1 MRTASVFAVL
11 LLCIV
16 YASATEKKV
25 DKLQIGIKK
34 RVESCEMKSR
44 KGDVL
49 HMHYTGTLLDG
60 TEFDSSR
67 TRNQEF
73 TFTLGMGQV
82 IKGWD
87 QGLLNMCVGERR
99 ILTIPAHL
107 AYGERGSP
115 PKIPDHL
122 KHIAINFLQQEVF
135 FFSTFSADISFYE
148 KYSYLSPWKGKFF
161 LIWSMFL

>member
-1 MRTASVFAVL
+1 MQPSCVFLAIAL
-11 LLCIV
+11 IV
-16 YASATEKKV
+16 CTFAQEKKI

-34 RVESCEMKSR
+34 RAESCEMKSR

-99 ILTIPAHL
+99 ILTIPSHM

-115 PKIPDHL
+115 PKIPANAPL
-122 KHIAINFLQQEVF
+122 KFDVELMKI
-135 FFSTFSADISFYE
+135 DR
-148 KYSYLSPWKGKFF
+148 KGE
-161 LIWSMFL
+161 L

>member
-1 MRTASVFAVL
+1 MRASCLVFIFGLVL
-11 LLCIV
+11 CTF
-16 YASATEKKV
+16 AQEKKI

-34 RVESCEMKSR
+34 RAESCEIKSR

-82 IKGWD
+82 
-87 QGLLNMCVGERR
+87 C
-99 ILTIPAHL
+99 
-107 AYGERGSP
+107 
-115 PKIPDHL
+115 
-122 KHIAINFLQQEVF
+122 
-135 FFSTFSADISFYE
+135 
-148 KYSYLSPWKGKFF
+148 
-161 LIWSMFL
+161 

>member
-1 MRTASVFAVL
+1 MKGIVIAGLLAVL
-11 LLCIV
+11 AV
-16 YASATEKKV
+16 SAYAADETKI

-34 RVESCEMKSR
+34 RAENCEQKSR
-44 KGDVL
+44 KGDQL

-73 TFTLGMGQV
+73 TFTLGQGMV

-99 ILTIPAHL
+99 ILTIPPHL
-107 AYGERGSP
+107 GYGERGAP
-115 PKIPDHL
+115 PKIPANAVL
-122 KHIAINFLQQEVF
+122 KFDVELMKIDRDSEEL
-135 FFSTFSADISFYE
+135 
-148 KYSYLSPWKGKFF
+148 
-161 LIWSMFL
+161 

>member
-1 MRTASVFAVL
+1 MNSVVVSLLTVLITPVSSSSSSSSLKTRRRSRSFRSASRKGPKA
-11 LLCIV
+11 C
-16 YASATEKKV
+16 
-25 DKLQIGIKK
+25 D
-34 RVESCEMKSR
+34 MKSR

-99 ILTIPAHL
+99 ILTIPSHL
-107 AYGERGSP
+107 AYGEHGSP
-115 PKIPDHL
+115 PKIPANAPL
-122 KHIAINFLQQEVF
+122 KFDVELMKIDRQGEL
-135 FFSTFSADISFYE
+135 
-148 KYSYLSPWKGKFF
+148 
-161 LIWSMFL
+161 

>member
-1 MRTASVFAVL
+1 MSSIAETATGASHNMRTASVFAVL

-73 TFTLGMGQV
+73 TFTLGMGQ
-82 IKGWD
+82 
-87 QGLLNMCVGERR
+87 
-99 ILTIPAHL
+99 
-107 AYGERGSP
+107 
-115 PKIPDHL
+115 
-122 KHIAINFLQQEVF
+122 
-135 FFSTFSADISFYE
+135 
-148 KYSYLSPWKGKFF
+148 
-161 LIWSMFL
+161 

>member
-1 MRTASVFAVL
+1 MKLFLFAFGLVL
-11 LLCIV
+11 LST
-16 YASATEKKV
+16 AFANEEKKI
-25 DKLQIGIKK
+25 DKLQIGIKQ
-34 RVESCEMKSR
+34 RAENCEIKSK

-73 TFTLGMGQV
+73 VFTIGQGQV

-99 ILTIPAHL
+99 ILTIPPHL
-107 AYGERGSP
+107 GYGERGAGE
-115 PKIPDHL
+115 KIPPNSVL
-122 KHIAINFLQQEVF
+122 KFDVELMKIDRNGEL
-135 FFSTFSADISFYE
+135 
-148 KYSYLSPWKGKFF
+148 
-161 LIWSMFL
+161 

>member
-1 MRTASVFAVL
+1 MRFHLGYKMRTSCLLFAIAIGTCTV
-11 LLCIV
+11 
-16 YASATEKKV
+16 AQEKKI

-34 RVESCEMKSR
+34 RAESCEIKSR

-82 IKGWD
+82 
-87 QGLLNMCVGERR
+87 C
-99 ILTIPAHL
+99 
-107 AYGERGSP
+107 
-115 PKIPDHL
+115 
-122 KHIAINFLQQEVF
+122 
-135 FFSTFSADISFYE
+135 
-148 KYSYLSPWKGKFF
+148 
-161 LIWSMFL
+161 

>member
-1 MRTASVFAVL
+1 MPLQSNYKMRTAVIAVL
-11 LLCIV
+11 FVYTVNVLC
-16 YASATEKKV
+16 TEKKV

-34 RVESCEMKSR
+34 RAENCDLKSR

-82 IKGWD
+82 
-87 QGLLNMCVGERR
+87 LCC
-99 ILTIPAHL
+99 
-107 AYGERGSP
+107 
-115 PKIPDHL
+115 
-122 KHIAINFLQQEVF
+122 
-135 FFSTFSADISFYE
+135 
-148 KYSYLSPWKGKFF
+148 
-161 LIWSMFL
+161 